1 MKTTKKTIL
10 SVGVT
15 TGLVTSLLL
24 VSYFSL
30 MKAFG
35 LAHITELR
43 YLNFFILSAGVFY
56 AYYLFRK
63 PGYNI
68 EYFAGAGLGFITTV
82 ASVIPFAVFLYTYF
96 TYVDPGLLEIIK
108 SVSKMGEYLTP
119 FTVAGAIV
127 VEGMASGVILS
138 FMLMQYYKTAG
149 LDKSDRKWT
158 QHKYHKTT

>member
-1 MKTTKKTIL
+1 MKTAKKTIQ

-15 TGLVTSLLL
+15 TGLVTSLVL
-24 VSYFSL
+24 VSYFSI

-35 LAHITELR
+35 FAHVTELR
-43 YLNFFILSAGVFY
+43 YFNFFILSAGILY

-68 EYFAGAGLGFITTV
+68 EYFAGAGLGFITTI
-82 ASVIPFAVFLYTYF
+82 ASVIPFAAFLYAYF
-96 TYVDPGLLEIIK
+96 TYVDPGLLESIK
-108 SVSKMGEYLTP
+108 NASKMGEYLTP

-138 FMLMQYYKTAG
+138 FILMQYYKSAG
-149 LDKSDRKWT
+149 FENPDRKWT
-158 QHKYHKTT
+158 QQKHHEII

>member
-1 MKTTKKTIL
+1 MKTTKKTIQR
-10 SVGVT
+10 VGVT
-15 TGLVTSLLL
+15 TGLITSLLL

-35 LAHITELR
+35 SAHLTELR
-43 YLNFFILSAGVFY
+43 YLNFFILSAGIFY

-68 EYFAGAGLGFITTV
+68 EYFAGAGLGFITTA
-82 ASVIPFAVFLYTYF
+82 ASVIPFAAFLYAYF
-96 TYVDPGLLEIIK
+96 TYVDPGLLVTIK
-108 SVSKMGEYLTP
+108 SSSLMGEYLTP

-138 FMLMQYYKTAG
+138 FILMQYYKSAG
-149 LDKSDRKWT
+149 FENSDRKWT
-158 QHKYHKTT
+158 QHKHHEII